1 MTDTVAPTN
10 GSRNGSKPRP
20 KRGGRKTAVGE
31 YKHKRTGI
39 DVALGLLTPIVGQ
52 EFLDKYNLRDPLN
65 RTLRYG
71 VKTMFSTVGATT
83 RQFKRVQGLRGGPTR
98 LGANG
103 AKGRGYYDLTPDDD
117 QKLIVETVE
126 EFAEEILR
134 PAAHDADEATT
145 YPADLLAKAAELGI
159 TAVNVPEDFDGIAE
173 HRSSVTN
180 VLVAEALA
188 YGDMGLALP
197 ILAPAGV
204 AAALT
209 HWGSA
214 GQQATYLKEFAGENV
229 PQACVAIAEPQPL
242 FDPTALKTTAVRT
255 PSGYRLD
262 GVKSLVPAAANAELF
277 VVAAQLNGKP
287 ALFIVESSSTGLT
300 VKADPSMGIRA
311 AALGHVELDHV
322 SVPVTARLGEDPD
335 RPGATDDDY
344 SEAIALSR
352 LGWAALA
359 VGTSHAVLDYVIPY
373 VKEREAFGEP
383 IARRQSVAFMCANIA
398 IELDG
403 LRLITWRGAA
413 RAEQGLPFTR
423 EAALAKR
430 LAADKGMQIGLDGV
444 QLLGGH
450 GYTKEHPV
458 ERWYRDLRAIGVAE
472 GVVVI

>member
-1 MTDTVAPTN
+1 MTDTVPTRN
-10 GSRNGSKPRP
+10 HPSGRRLKRRSRETG
-20 KRGGRKTAVGE
+20 VGMQP
-31 YKHKRTGI
+31 HKRTGI
-39 DVALGLLTPIVGQ
+39 DIALAVLAPIVGQ
-52 EFLDKYNLRDPLN
+52 EFLDKYHLRDPLN

-71 VKTMFSTVGATT
+71 TKTIFSTAAATG
-83 RQFKRVQGLRGGPTR
+83 RQFKRVQSLRSGPTR
-98 LGANG
+98 LKSSG
-103 AKGRGYYDLTPDDD
+103 KDFFDLTPDDD
-117 QKLIVETVE
+117 QKLIIETVD
-126 EFAEEILR
+126 EFAEEVLR
-134 PAAHDADEATT
+134 PAAHDADEAAT
-145 YPADLLAKAAELGI
+145 YPPELIAKAAELGI
-159 TAVNVPEDFDGIAE
+159 TAINIPEDFDGIAA

-197 ILAPAGV
+197 ILAPGGV
-204 AAALT
+204 ASALT

-214 GQQATYLKEFAGENV
+214 DQQATYLNEFAGENV

-242 FDPTALKTTAVRT
+242 FDPTRLKTTAVRT

-262 GVKSLVPAAANAELF
+262 GVKSLVPAAADAELF
-277 VVAAQLNGKP
+277 IVGAQLNGKP
-287 ALFIVESSSTGLT
+287 ALFIVEASAKGLS

-311 AALGHVELDHV
+311 AALGQVELSGV
-322 SVPVTARLGEDPD
+322 SVPLHARLGEDE
-335 RPGATDDDY
+335 ATDADY
-344 SEAIALSR
+344 SDAIALSR

-359 VGTSHAVLDYVIPY
+359 VGTSHAVLDHVVPY

-383 IARRQSVAFMCANIA
+383 IARRQAVAFMCANIA

-413 RAEQGLPFTR
+413 RAEQGLTFTR

-430 LAADKGMQIGLDGV
+430 LGADKGMQIGLDGV

-472 GVVVI
+472 GVVLI

>member
-1 MTDTVAPTN
+1 M
-10 GSRNGSKPRP
+10 
-20 KRGGRKTAVGE
+20 
-31 YKHKRTGI
+31 
-39 DVALGLLTPIVGQ
+39 
-52 EFLDKYNLRDPLN
+52 
-65 RTLRYG
+65 
-71 VKTMFSTVGATT
+71 
-83 RQFKRVQGLRGGPTR
+83 
-98 LGANG
+98 
-103 AKGRGYYDLTPDDD
+103 
-117 QKLIVETVE
+117 
-126 EFAEEILR
+126 R
-134 PAAHDADEATT
+134 PAAHDADAATT
-145 YPADLLAKAAELGI
+145 YPPDLVTKAAELGI
-159 TAVNVPEDFDGIAE
+159 TAINIPEDFDGIAAE
-173 HRSSVTN
+173 RSSVTN

-262 GVKSLVPAAANAELF
+262 GVKSLVPAAADAELF

-287 ALFIVESSSTGLT
+287 ALFIVESSSDGLT

-311 AALGHVELDHV
+311 AALGRVELDNV
-322 SVPVTARLGEDPD
+322 SVPLSARLGEDD
-335 RPGATDDDY
+335 ATDADY

-359 VGTSHAVLDYVIPY
+359 VGTSHAVLDYVVPY

-383 IARRQSVAFMCANIA
+383 IAHRQSVAFMCANIA

-413 RAEQGLPFTR
+413 RAEQGLSFSR

-430 LAADKGMQIGLDGV
+430 LGTDKGMQIGLDGV

-450 GYTKEHPV
+450 GFTKEHPV
-458 ERWYRDLRAIGVAE
+458 ERWYRDLRVLGVAE

>member
-1 MTDTVAPTN
+1 MTDT
-10 GSRNGSKPRP
+10 GSGSTQSSKSARSRR
-20 KRGGRKTAVGE
+20 KRKDQQSAVGLQP
-31 YKHKRTGI
+31 HKRTGVDI
-39 DVALGLLTPIVGQ
+39 AIALLTPLMGQ
-52 EFLDKYNLRDPLN
+52 EFLDKYRLRDPVN
-65 RTLRYG
+65 RGLQYG
-71 VKTMFSTVGATT
+71 TKTVFSTAAAAS
-83 RQFKRVQGLRGGPTR
+83 RQFKRLQNLRGGPTR
-98 LGANG
+98 LKSSG
-103 AKGRGYYDLTPDDD
+103 KDYFDLTPDDD
-117 QKLIVETVE
+117 QKMIVETLN
-126 EFAEEILR
+126 EFAEEVLR
-134 PAAHDADEATT
+134 PAAHDADEAAT
-145 YPADLLAKAAELGI
+145 YPPDLIAKAAELGI
-159 TAVNVPEDFDGIAE
+159 TAINIPEDFDGIAA
-173 HRSSVTN
+173 HRSNVTN

-197 ILAPAGV
+197 ILAPGGV

-214 GQQATYLKEFAGENV
+214 DQQATYLHEFAGENV

-242 FDPTALKTTAVRT
+242 FDPTRLNTTAVRT

-262 GVKSLVPAAANAELF
+262 GVKSLVPAAAEAELF
-277 VVAAQLNGKP
+277 IVGAQLDGRP
-287 ALFIVESSSTGLT
+287 ALFIVESSTKGLT

-311 AALGHVELDHV
+311 AALGHVELSGV
-322 SVPVTARLGEDPD
+322 TVPLSARLGEDE
-335 RPGATDDDY
+335 ATDDDY

-359 VGTSHAVLDYVIPY
+359 VGTSHAVLDYVVPY

-383 IARRQSVAFMCANIA
+383 IAHRQAVAFMCANIA

-413 RAEQGLPFTR
+413 RAEQGLPFVR

-430 LAADKGMQIGLDGV
+430 LGADKGMQIGLDGV

-450 GYTKEHPV
+450 GFTKEHPV

>member
-1 MTDTVAPTN
+1 MTNTVTHTN
-10 GSRNGSKPRP
+10 GATNGAKPRP
-20 KRGGRKTAVGE
+20 KRKGHESAIGE
-31 YKHKRTGI
+31 HKHKRTGI
-39 DVALGLLTPIVGQ
+39 DLAIGLLTPLVGQ
-52 EFLDKYNLRDPLN
+52 EFLDKYGLRDPLN

-71 VKTMFSTVGATT
+71 TKTIFSAAGATT
-83 RQFKRVQGLRGGPTR
+83 RQFKKVQNLRGGPTR
-98 LGANG
+98 LKTSGSD
-103 AKGRGYYDLTPDDD
+103 YYDLTPDDD

-126 EFAEEILR
+126 QFAAEVLR
-134 PAAHDADEATT
+134 PAAHDADAATA
-145 YPADLLAKAAELGI
+145 YPPDLVKQATELGI
-159 TAVNVPEDFDGIAE
+159 TAINIPEDFDGIAAE
-173 HRSSVTN
+173 RSSVTN

-197 ILAPAGV
+197 ILAPAGA

-214 GQQATYLKEFAGENV
+214 DQQATYLNEFAGENV

-255 PSGYRLD
+255 PGGYRLN
-262 GVKSLVPAAANAELF
+262 GVKSLVPAAADAELF
-277 VVAAQLNGKP
+277 IIAAQLNGKP
-287 ALFIVESSSTGLT
+287 ALFIVEASSEGLT
-300 VKADPSMGIRA
+300 VRADPSMGIRA
-311 AALGHVELDHV
+311 AALGRVELDNV
-322 SVPVTARLGEDPD
+322 AVPLSARLGED
-335 RPGATDDDY
+335 GASDADY

-352 LGWAALA
+352 LGWAALV

-383 IARRQSVAFMCANIA
+383 IAHRQSVAFMCANIA

-403 LRLITWRGAA
+403 LRLITWRGAS
-413 RAEQGLPFTR
+413 RADQGLSFSR

-430 LAADKGMQIGLDGV
+430 LGSDKGMQIGLDGV

-450 GYTKEHPV
+450 GFTKEHPV
-458 ERWYRDLRAIGVAE
+458 ERWYRDLRAIGIAE

>member
-1 MTDTVAPTN
+1 MTDTVS
-10 GSRNGSKPRP
+10 GSNTSRSRA
-20 KRGGRKTAVGE
+20 KRRGRKTGVGMQP
-31 YKHKRTGI
+31 HKRTGI
-39 DVALGLLTPIVGQ
+39 DIAMALLTPIVGQ
-52 EFLDKYNLRDPLN
+52 EFLDKYQLRDPLN
-65 RTLRYG
+65 RGLRYG
-71 VKTMFSTVGATT
+71 TKTIFSTAGAAS
-83 RQFKRVQGLRGGPTR
+83 RQFKRVQNLRSGPTR
-98 LGANG
+98 LKSSG
-103 AKGRGYYDLTPDDD
+103 KDFYDLRPDDE
-117 QKLIVETVE
+117 QQMIIETLE
-126 EFAEEILR
+126 EFAEEVLR
-134 PAAHDADEATT
+134 PAAADADRTAT
-145 YPADLLAKAAELGI
+145 YPPNLIAKAAELGI
-159 TAVNVPEDFDGIAE
+159 TAVNIPEDFDGIAA

-197 ILAPAGV
+197 ILAPGGV
-204 AAALT
+204 ASALT

-214 GQQATYLKEFAGENV
+214 DQQATYLKEFAGENV

-242 FDPTALKTTAVRT
+242 FDPTRLKTTAVRT

-262 GVKSLVPAAANAELF
+262 GVKSLVPAAADAELF
-277 VVAAQLNGKP
+277 IVGAQLNGKP
-287 ALFIVESSSTGLT
+287 ALFIVESSAKGLT

-311 AALGHVELDHV
+311 AALGQLELSGV
-322 SVPVTARLGEDPD
+322 SVPLNARLGEDE
-335 RPGATDDDY
+335 ATEDDY

-359 VGTSHAVLDYVIPY
+359 VGTSHAVLDYVVPY

-383 IARRQSVAFMCANIA
+383 VARRQAVAFMCANIA

-413 RAEQGLPFTR
+413 RAEQGLPFSR

-430 LAADKGMQIGLDGV
+430 LGTDKGMQIGLDGV

>member
-1 MTDTVAPTN
+1 MTNTVTPTN
-10 GSRNGSKPRP
+10 GSKPHR
-20 KRGGRKTAVGE
+20 KRAGHKSAIGE
-31 YKHKRTGI
+31 HKHKRTGI
-39 DVALGLLTPIVGQ
+39 DVALGVLTPIVGQ

-65 RTLRYG
+65 RALRYG
-71 VKTMFSTVGATT
+71 TKTIFSTAGATT
-83 RQFKRVQGLRGGPTR
+83 RQFKKVQNLRGGPTR
-98 LGANG
+98 LKTSG
-103 AKGRGYYDLTPDDD
+103 KDFYDLTPDDD

-126 EFAEEILR
+126 EFAAEVLR
-134 PAAHDADEATT
+134 PAAHDADAATT
-145 YPADLLAKAAELGI
+145 YPPDLVKKATELGI
-159 TAVNVPEDFDGIAE
+159 TAINIPEDFDGIAAE
-173 HRSSVTN
+173 RSSVTN

-214 GQQATYLKEFAGENV
+214 GQQATYLHEFAGENV
-229 PQACVAIAEPQPL
+229 PQACVAIAEPHPL

-262 GVKSLVPAAANAELF
+262 GVKSLVPAAADAELF
-277 VVAAQLNGKP
+277 IVAAQLNGKP
-287 ALFIVESSSTGLT
+287 ALFIVESSSQGLT
-300 VKADPSMGIRA
+300 VKADPSMGVRA
-311 AALGHVELDHV
+311 AALGRIELDNV
-322 SVPVTARLGEDPD
+322 SVPLSARLGEDD
-335 RPGATDDDY
+335 ATDADY

-383 IARRQSVAFMCANIA
+383 IAHRQSVAFMCANIA

-403 LRLITWRGAA
+403 LRLVTWRGAA
-413 RAEQGLPFTR
+413 RAEQGLSFCR
-423 EAALAKR
+423 EAALAKKIGS
-430 LAADKGMQIGLDGV
+430 DKGMQIGLDGV

-450 GYTKEHPV
+450 GFTKEHPV
-458 ERWYRDLRAIGVAE
+458 ERWYRDLRVIGVAE

>member
-1 MTDTVAPTN
+1 MN
-10 GSRNGSKPRP
+10 
-20 KRGGRKTAVGE
+20 RG
-31 YKHKRTGI
+31 
-39 DVALGLLTPIVGQ
+39 
-52 EFLDKYNLRDPLN
+52 
-65 RTLRYG
+65 LRYG
-71 VKTMFSTVGATT
+71 VKTMFSTVGATG
-83 RQFKRVQGLRGGPTR
+83 RQFKRVQNLRSGPAR
-98 LGANG
+98 LKSSG
-103 AKGRGYYDLTPDDD
+103 KDFYDLTPDDE
-117 QKLIVETVE
+117 QKMIVETLQ
-126 EFAEEILR
+126 EFAGEILR
-134 PAAHDADEATT
+134 PAAHDADAAAT
-145 YPADLLAKAAELGI
+145 YPPDLIAKAAELGI
-159 TAVNVPEDFDGIAE
+159 TAINIPEDFDGIAAQ
-173 HRSSVTN
+173 RSSVTN

-197 ILAPAGV
+197 ILAPGGV
-204 AAALT
+204 ASALT

-214 GQQATYLKEFAGENV
+214 DQQATYLGEFAGANV

-242 FDPTALKTTAVRT
+242 FDPTRLKTTAVRT

-262 GVKSLVPAAANAELF
+262 GVKSLVPAAADAELF
-277 VVAAQLNGKP
+277 IVGAQLNGKP
-287 ALFIVESSSTGLT
+287 ALFIVESSTKGLT

-311 AALGHVELDHV
+311 AALGQVELSGV
-322 SVPVTARLGEDPD
+322 SVPLGARLGEDE
-335 RPGATDDDY
+335 ATDGDF

-373 VKEREAFGEP
+373 VKERQAFGEP
-383 IARRQSVAFMCANIA
+383 VARRQAVAFMCANIA

-413 RAEQGLPFTR
+413 RAEQGLSFAR

-430 LAADKGMQIGLDGV
+430 LGADKGMQIGLDGV

>member
-1 MTDTVAPTN
+1 MTDS
-10 GSRNGSKPRP
+10 GSPQTTSRPRA
-20 KRGGRKTAVGE
+20 KRRDHKSAVGLQP
-31 YKHKRTGI
+31 HKRTGVDI
-39 DVALGLLTPIVGQ
+39 AIALITPLVGQ
-52 EFLDKYNLRDPLN
+52 EFLDKYRLRDPLN
-65 RTLRYG
+65 RALGYG
-71 VKTMFSTVGATT
+71 TKTIFSTAATT
-83 RQFKRVQGLRGGPTR
+83 SRQFKRVQNVRTGPTR
-98 LGANG
+98 LKSSG
-103 AKGRGYYDLTPDDD
+103 KDYFDLTPDDE
-117 QKLIVETVE
+117 QKMIVETLD
-126 EFAEEILR
+126 EFAEEVLR
-134 PAAHDADEATT
+134 PAAHDADEAAT
-145 YPADLLAKAAELGI
+145 YPRDLIAKAAELGI
-159 TAVNVPEDFDGIAE
+159 TAINIPEDFDGIAA

-197 ILAPAGV
+197 LLAPGGV
-204 AAALT
+204 ASALT

-214 GQQATYLKEFAGENV
+214 DQQATYLPEFAGENV

-242 FDPTALKTTAVRT
+242 FDPTRLKTTAVRT

-262 GVKSLVPAAANAELF
+262 GVKSLVPAAADAELF
-277 VVAAQLNGKP
+277 IVGAQLDGKP
-287 ALFIVESSSTGLT
+287 ALFIVESSAKGLT
-300 VKADPSMGIRA
+300 VKADPSMGLRA
-311 AALGHVELDHV
+311 AALGHVELSGV
-322 SVPVTARLGEDPD
+322 SVPLGARLGEDD
-335 RPGATDDDY
+335 ASDQDY

-352 LGWAALA
+352 LGWAALT
-359 VGTSHAVLDYVIPY
+359 VGTSHAVLDYVVPY

-383 IARRQSVAFMCANIA
+383 IAHRQAVAFMCANIA

-413 RAEQGLPFTR
+413 RAEQGLPFIR

-430 LAADKGMQIGLDGV
+430 LGADKGMQIGLDGV